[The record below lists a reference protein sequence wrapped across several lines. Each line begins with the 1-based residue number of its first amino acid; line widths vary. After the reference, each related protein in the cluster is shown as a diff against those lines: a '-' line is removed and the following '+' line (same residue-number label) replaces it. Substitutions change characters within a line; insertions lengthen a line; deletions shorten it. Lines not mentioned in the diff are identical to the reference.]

1 MTFTFIRRLAAALGA
16 IVVAVFFL
24 HTGLARAEPGQSGG
38 DPLDAAIQFY
48 IDKHPGWQELKRV
61 QEAARAKYEEMRAR
75 DPSLPPLEDAAQSAA
90 DYLDYEYDASFNEAV
105 QGLRQSHAFQLLVR
119 EADKNRAVADHIGD
133 VGDVHQMDRA
143 QREQFTSMLLQGNL
157 AGWQAI
163 VELLGQRLDFYA
175 RVTDRV
181 ISTYPFDPEFKAQ
194 ALAATERA
202 RLLRDYHVVTT
213 RRVVNKSSD
222 EIDTQKGTI
231 TTVIEKVGGYR
242 GNNPTTD
249 FVICNERGTACVTY
263 RRDGQV
269 DVEYLD
275 KDAVAA
281 GADGDPLYGADVDQA
296 YVEQFIRT
304 YFNDEE
310 ARIALLAI
318 KLERQRQQ
326 KARGGPQANTQAID
340 AILAEMQALMSTPG
354 FSFDDPRWKFL
365 QDLLARTGLPELQF
379 PPDTFADFL
388 NGTKTLTVAML
399 EPIYA
404 DADMTRGERIERMTE
419 NLWAAAESTVI
430 WTPDVWAAG
439 PSKVTTT
446 PKVWSEGQSNV
457 ATTPDVWS
465 EGQSNVAVTPNVWAE
480 GNSNVTITP
489 DFWSRTPDYW
499 GPNLDSATMAGDILK
514 ANTSAIGSGSTR
526 RRTRWGQGGGID
538 YPYNERPIG
547 IFLVDS
553 ENIQETAWVV
563 IQGDTVHFFE
573 GSTFGPITPPAG
585 AEGPISALNNSGAVQ
600 TTMVKEWKLGKNQ
613 RIFTL
618 DGFAKF
624 VTTEFPRYI
633 GSQFND
639 TSLITLTTPGG
650 QSITFT
656 GAELFGAS
664 VNASNFTPVSN
675 LPAPLSGWNSGG
687 AVNNGGGEA
696 AWQRIQRILRVAPG
710 GRVRITVT
718 VQNVGDTAYPS
729 ATLLTNLRGGGSR

>member
-1 MTFTFIRRLAAALGA
+1 MTLSFVPRLLAACGALLILLGGQ
-16 IVVAVFFL
+16 VQ
-24 HTGLARAEPGQSGG
+24 AEPGKPAR
-38 DPLDAAIQFY
+38 DPLGDAIQFY
-48 IDKHPGWQELKRV
+48 IDKHPGWQELIKI
-61 QEAARAKYEEMRAR
+61 QDATRAKYEALRAR
-75 DPSLPPLEDAAQSAA
+75 NPGMPPLEDAVREAA

-105 QGLRQSHAFQLLVR
+105 KALRKSHAFDLLVR
-119 EADKNRAVADHIGD
+119 EVDKNRAVINHVGD
-133 VGDVHQMDRA
+133 VGDVNQMDRA
-143 QREQFTSMLLQGNL
+143 QREQFTSMLFQGNL

-181 ISTYPFDPEFKAQ
+181 IAKYPFDPEFKTQ
-194 ALAATERA
+194 AAAATERV
-202 RLLRDYHVVTT
+202 RMLRDYHVVTT
-213 RRVVNKSSD
+213 RRLVDKASD
-222 EIDTQKGTI
+222 EFEEKKGKVTDTL
-231 TTVIEKVGGYR
+231 EKIGAYR
-242 GNNPTTD
+242 GSNPTTD
-249 FVICNERGTACVTY
+249 FVIKGRTGEVTVHLDGSITISGVDPDDPADYATNFTIGTG
-263 RRDGQV
+263 RI
-269 DVEYLD
+269 
-275 KDAVAA
+275 
-281 GADGDPLYGADVDQA
+281 DQA
-296 YVEQFIRT
+296 YLERFIRAN
-304 YFNDEE
+304 FSKEDAE
-310 ARIALLAI
+310 IALIAI
-318 KLERQRQQ
+318 KLERDRQ
-326 KARGGPQANTQAID
+326 KEVKGGPQAGTQAID

-354 FSFDDPRWKFL
+354 FSFDDPRWKIL
-365 QDLLARTGLPELQF
+365 KDLLARTGLPELQF
-379 PPDTFADFL
+379 PPDTFAEFL
-388 NGTKTLTVAML
+388 NGTQTLTVAML

-404 DADMTRGERIERMTE
+404 NADMTRGERIERMTA
-419 NLWAAAESTVI
+419 NLWPVARSTVI
-430 WTPDVWAAG
+430 ETPDVWGYTPSKVTTTPDVWAAG

-446 PKVWSEGQSNV
+446 P
-457 ATTPDVWS
+457 DI
-465 EGQSNVAVTPNVWAE
+465 WAS
-480 GNSNVTITP
+480 GDSKVTITP

-514 ANTSAIGSGSTR
+514 ANTSAIGSASTR

-553 ENIQETAWVV
+553 ENLQETAWVV

-573 GSTFGPITPPAG
+573 GSSFGPITSPSG

-624 VTTEFPRYI
+624 VTTEYPRFI

-650 QSITFT
+650 QSVTFT